1 MIRIMSNDLN
11 KNDIDKIKKLEET
24 ALIISTI
31 LNTDVFIDCATH
43 DEMQALVIYHAKP
56 KVGSIYSKNITGE
69 IATTINEP
77 AVFRSLMTGKPSKNY
92 KAINQEN
99 QKVLQNVIPIK
110 NREGRT
116 IAVIIVEVKDSENF
130 KIDTE
135 MINKNT
141 INLIKNIDNEKEGI
155 SDFIK
160 DGVVVF
166 NEQGKVVYTN
176 EMAEKIYSTLG
187 LVDSIIG
194 KKFENISLTKTK
206 FENILLG
213 VGTKEVMEVSIALFT
228 LNISYHL
235 TKFENSGVVMIV
247 SDVTKEKNDKNEIM
261 LKSVA
266 IKEIHHRVK
275 NNLQTV
281 ASLLRMQTRRLN
293 NDEAKQ
299 ILKDTTNRILSIAVT
314 HEILSDN
321 GFNDINV
328 QTMIKLLYDNFEKTS
343 IDKKEKILLNIRG
356 DNYNINS
363 ETSTAI
369 ALVVSEILQNIVNHA
384 FVKNKDGIINIKTSK
399 KTLFFE
405 IEISDNGVG
414 MEIDKTRDS
423 LGMIIINKIISDKL
437 KGKVYIVS
445 KKKEGTTIKL
455 EFKNI

>member
-1 MIRIMSNDLN
+1 MSNDLN
-11 KNDIDKIKKLEET
+11 KNDMDKIKKLEET
-24 ALIISTI
+24 ASIISTI
-31 LNTDVFIDCATH
+31 LNTDVFIDCATR

-56 KVGSIYSKNITGE
+56 KAGSIYSKNITGE
-69 IATTINEP
+69 IATAINEP

-166 NEQGKVVYTN
+166 NEQGKAVYTN

-247 SDVTKEKNDKNEIM
+247 SDVTKEKNDKKEIM

-414 MEIDKTRDS
+414 MEVDKTRDS

-445 KKKEGTTIKL
+445 KKNEGTTIKL